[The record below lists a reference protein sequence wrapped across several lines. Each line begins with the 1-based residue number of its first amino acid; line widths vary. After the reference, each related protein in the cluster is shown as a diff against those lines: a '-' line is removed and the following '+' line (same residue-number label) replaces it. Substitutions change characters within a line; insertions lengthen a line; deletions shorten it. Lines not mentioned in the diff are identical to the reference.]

1 MAIRITLECGH
12 TSELRAQRTPEG
24 YTHDWQVF
32 IRGVDNA
39 EIHQYIERVVFHLH
53 ETFPKPKRVVKE
65 PPYVVK
71 ESGYAGFEIPIVVY
85 LKNKDEPKRFHFSY
99 DLNLQPSGPAIN
111 KVVLH
116 SENFPNPNDEFRK
129 KLLKGGAVM
138 VTNSEGTPEKSKV
151 TPLMVGK
158 PKLSGTEGKKYR
170 MSEPKGSNAF
180 ADLFGPP
187 IKTAGTKV
195 SPDTKKPS
203 SSTSS
208 SSSSSSS
215 DKTSSIKLS
224 SSEKIE
230 KSDKSSKAKHSPH
243 KDGKKEKNSEERK
256 EKKDKDSS
264 KEKEK
269 NKEKLKKSQSPT
281 NKSSHTSSPGTK
293 RPASPSPI
301 KKPSTPPPSQPSKR
315 PPSPKPRDKESKKI
329 TQEKDKEKEKEKVK
343 ESSKNTSDDS
353 RTEKKKDKKKHKE
366 EKEKE
371 KKDKHKDRE
380 RDKSKDSKDTKNI
393 EKKVI
398 DKSEKPEKI
407 EKEKITQ
414 EFKQSK
420 DGRKSPKPIKEMEK
434 LSKEEKPPKLEKM
447 EKTEKIEKSKD
458 SKDSKEKH
466 KSKHKKREKKD
477 KRDGSKERDKK
488 EKRDKNR
495 SSSEKPNNNV
505 SIPRVTPV
513 TTNPLS
519 TLLAEM
525 PDRDSSDSA
534 PSLDDEPIITEPK
547 PITTIKKEPPALIA
561 TAAATVS
568 NESKPI
574 MSPPPVSDKKNRSD
588 RTKREKS
595 SKGNREEKETKK
607 RKRRSDSKGDD
618 ERAIKKE
625 RDQSASPLVEPVSSS
640 QSPIAV
646 DMENVHH
653 QKIKEEGASRK
664 QTTAT
669 TGKGSEG
676 EAEQVAPD
684 STNSTLVEP
693 ETADTS
699 SFSQEYVSQLKDLQH
714 KIMTIEDNQELQ
726 RLVEVIAET
735 GQYEVTKKTFD
746 FDLCALDRRT
756 VQRLQQFFA
765 S

>member
-1 MAIRITLECGH
+1 MAMRVTLECGH

-32 IRGVDNA
+32 VRGVDNA
-39 EIHQYIERVVFHLH
+39 EIHQYIEKVVFQLH
-53 ETFPKPKRVVKE
+53 ETFPKPKRVLRE

-71 ESGYAGFEIPIVVY
+71 ESGYAGFEIPISVY
-85 LKNKDEPKRFHFSY
+85 LKNKDEPKKFHISY

-111 KVVLH
+111 KVLLH
-116 SENFPNPNDEFRK
+116 SENISNPNDEFRK

-138 VTNSEGTPEKSKV
+138 VTNSEGTPEKSKA

-203 SSTSS
+203 SSSTSS
-208 SSSSSSS
+208 SSTS
-215 DKTSSIKLS
+215 DKTSSTKLS
-224 SSEKIE
+224 SSEKPE

-243 KDGKKEKNSEERK
+243 KDGKKEKSSDERK
-256 EKKDKDSS
+256 EKKDKESS

-269 NKEKLKKSQSPT
+269 NKEKSKKSQSPT
-281 NKSSHTSSPGTK
+281 NKSSHNTSPGTK

-315 PPSPKPRDKESKKI
+315 PPSPKPREKESKKVP
-329 TQEKDKEKEKEKVK
+329 QEKDKEKEKEKIK
-343 ESSKNTSDDS
+343 ETSKNTSDDS

-366 EKEKE
+366 DKEKE

-380 RDKSKDSKDTKNI
+380 RDKSKDSKESKTVEKKI
-393 EKKVI
+393 EKP
-398 DKSEKPEKI
+398 EKPEKI
-407 EKEKITQ
+407 DKEKPQ

-420 DGRKSPKPIKEMEK
+420 DGRKSPKPIKEIEK
-434 LSKEEKPPKLEKM
+434 VPKEEKPPKLEKI
-447 EKTEKIEKSKD
+447 EKTEKLEKSKD
-458 SKDSKEKH
+458 NKEKEKH

-495 SSSEKPNNNV
+495 SSSEKSNNAP
-505 SIPRVTPV
+505 IQAPV

-547 PITTIKKEPPALIA
+547 IIPPVKKEPPVL
-561 TAAATVS
+561 TPTVS

-588 RTKREKS
+588 RTKRDK
-595 SKGNREEKETKK
+595 SKGNREDKETKK
-607 RKRRSDSKGDD
+607 RKRRSESKGDD
-618 ERAIKKE
+618 ERVIKKE

-646 DMENVHH
+646 DMETVH
-653 QKIKEEGASRK
+653 QKVPKEDGAASRK
-664 QTTAT
+664 QSS

-676 EAEQVAPD
+676 EGEQVAPD

-693 ETADTS
+693 ETTADTS

>member
-12 TSELRAQRTPEG
+12 TSELRAQRTAEG

-32 IRGVDNA
+32 VRGVDNA
-39 EIHQYIERVVFHLH
+39 EIHQYIEKVVFHLH

-71 ESGYAGFEIPIVVY
+71 ESGYAGFEIPIYVY
-85 LKNKDEPKRFHFSY
+85 LKNKDEPKKFHFSY

-116 SENFPNPNDEFRK
+116 NENIPNPNDEFRK

-138 VTNSEGTPEKSKV
+138 VTNTEGTPEKSKAA
-151 TPLMVGK
+151 PLMVGK

-203 SSTSS
+203 SSSS
-208 SSSSSSS
+208 SSE
-215 DKTSSIKLS
+215 KTSSTKLS
-224 SSEKIE
+224 SSEKTE

-243 KDGKKEKNSEERK
+243 KDGKKEKSSDERK

-269 NKEKLKKSQSPT
+269 SKEKSKKSQSPI
-281 NKSSHTSSPGTK
+281 NKSSHTSPGTK

-315 PPSPKPRDKESKKI
+315 PPSPKPREKESKKV

-343 ESSKNTSDDS
+343 ESFKNTSDDS

-366 EKEKE
+366 DKEKE

-380 RDKSKDSKDTKNI
+380 RDKSKDSKESKSV
-393 EKKVI
+393 EKKV
-398 DKSEKPEKI
+398 EKTEKVDKI
-407 EKEKITQ
+407 EKEKPP
-414 EFKQSK
+414 ELKQSK
-420 DGRKSPKPIKEMEK
+420 EGRKSPKPVKEIEK
-434 LSKEEKPPKLEKM
+434 VKDEKPPKLEKI
-447 EKTEKIEKSKD
+447 EKTEKVEKSKD
-458 SKDSKEKH
+458 SKDKDKH

-477 KRDGSKERDKK
+477 KRDGSKEREKK
-488 EKRDKNR
+488 EKRDKNK
-495 SSSEKPNNNV
+495 STSEKQNNAPV
-505 SIPRVTPV
+505 PPV

-534 PSLDDEPIITEPK
+534 PSLDDEPITEPK
-547 PITTIKKEPPALIA
+547 PVATVKKDPPIL
-561 TAAATVS
+561 TPTVS

-574 MSPPPVSDKKNRSD
+574 MSPPPVTDKKSRSD
-588 RTKREKS
+588 RTKREK

-607 RKRRSDSKGDD
+607 RKRRSESKGDD

-646 DMENVHH
+646 DMENVH

-664 QTTAT
+664 QTT
-669 TGKGSEG
+669 GKGSEG
-676 EAEQVAPD
+676 EGEQVAPD

-693 ETADTS
+693 EASDTS